1 MFEME
6 FLSGVLLGVQFIS
19 LTGVLPLNGGR
30 AAASCTSSFLT
41 LCNYCVSK
49 KSWPILYS
57 KLLYKMGQYFLDNY
71 YLAVMNIERIK
82 YIPCIFYHI

>member
-41 LCNYCVSK
+41 LCYYCVSK
-49 KSWPILYS
+49 KSLS
-57 KLLYKMGQYFLDNY
+57 KLLYELGQDFLDNY